1 MITRDPH
8 ILRGHI
14 RALHSVPWPIPA
26 VVLIQ
31 FTDEDLDELD
41 LAEQAGSRDAYW
53 RCLNRIVGR
62 ITSHTEKNR
71 SGARD
76 E

>member
-1 MITRDPH
+1 VITRDPH
-8 ILRGHI
+8 ILRRHI

-31 FTDEDLDELD
+31 FTDQDLDDLD
-41 LAEQAGSRDAYW
+41 LAEQAGRDVFW

-62 ITSHTEKNR
+62 ITSHENESR
-71 SGARD
+71 IRG
-76 E
+76 